1 MDRYSPQDFVF
12 RLTKLSKVTKK
23 ENLEALLVVCGVGE
37 ILILDARE
45 NSEYVKLVNWLLL
58 GLTGVQILDSE
69 FLGNPV
75 T

>member
-1 MDRYSPQDFVF
+1 MLRFFRNSEAQVDRYSPQDFLF

-58 GLTGVQILDSE
+58 GLTGV
-69 FLGNPV
+69 
-75 T
+75 